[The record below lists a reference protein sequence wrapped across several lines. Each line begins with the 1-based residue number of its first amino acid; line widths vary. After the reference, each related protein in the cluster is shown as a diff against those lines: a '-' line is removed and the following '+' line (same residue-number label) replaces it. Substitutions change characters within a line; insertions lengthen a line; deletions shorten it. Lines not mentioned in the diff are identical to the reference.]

1 MKTMKRAL
9 GMVLALTLAVFA
21 FGCSTPA
28 TAMSVGEV
36 DYPTS
41 EYLAYLYQ
49 NASQIYSYYSYFG
62 DTSTIWSQTLPYEN
76 PYDFSADDEDEADEE
91 KAETTTTA
99 TGAAIEIEENTMPI
113 ADYIKKATQDQ
124 LVYFSALK
132 ALMDENKLAISEE
145 DLTAADN
152 AMATYKEADLL
163 EKGFSLDSFRKAYIN
178 STYLEDTVWMGLFG
192 KDGKQATKQA
202 DIDKYFDDNYLVY
215 EIIQVALEDSEGN
228 ALTEAEIADKKAELE
243 GYRNVFYA
251 TGDFDQAI
259 AAYDAATT
267 VDSENANDADKTK
280 YDTDYAGEPK
290 ANVTSNNSQN
300 VQTVDAGADN
310 ADADLVKLIRSVK
323 EGEVALTEYKQN
335 GKNRMAALI
344 YRIDPDGKGRETY
357 RADSEEAIIK
367 SLRKADFEKLVQA
380 KMDAQKDSVKIN
392 ARAVKMCDPQKFF
405 E

>member
-9 GMVLALTLAVFA
+9 GMMLALTLAVFA

-28 TAMSVGEV
+28 VAMSAGGV

-76 PYDFSADDEDEADEE
+76 PYDFSADDKDEDDEAN
-91 KAETTTTA
+91 AETTTTA

-145 DLTAADN
+145 DLAAVDN
-152 AMATYKEADLL
+152 AMATYNEADLL
-163 EKGFSLDSFRKAYIN
+163 ENGFSLDSFRKAYIN
-178 STYLEDTVWMGLFG
+178 STYLEDTVFMGVFG

-202 DIDKYFDDNYLVY
+202 DIDKYFDDNYLAY
-215 EIIQVALEDSEGN
+215 EIIQVSLEDSEGN
-228 ALTEAEIADKKAELE
+228 ALTESEIADKKAKLE

-251 TGDFDQAI
+251 TGDFDKAI
-259 AAYDAATT
+259 AAYDADTT
-267 VDSENANDADKTK
+267 VDSENADKTK

-290 ANVTSNNSQN
+290 ANVTSNSSQN
-300 VQTVDAGADN
+300 VQTVDAGEDS

-335 GKNRMAALI
+335 GKNRMAALV

-357 RADSEEAIIK
+357 RADSEEGIIK
-367 SLRKADFEKLVQA
+367 SLREADFEKLVQA